1 MPKLIDLKGQRFGK
15 LTVVERTENDT
26 QNRPTWKCR
35 CDCGEYTIARSSAL
49 RSGQKSSCGC
59 LQREKVA
66 NINKGKSKSENLTEK
81 RFEMLVAKR
90 QVGISKNGGALW
102 ECICDCGN
110 KITIPATYLKRGIS
124 YSCGCKKKLGKN
136 VSDLTG
142 QKFGKLT
149 VMRLGKDL
157 ILPSGGRVRRWEC
170 ECDCGGNSLVIHS
183 RLINHKTN
191 SCGCII
197 GSSFGKR
204 KNNNYTIDG
213 EYAYISIG
221 NEGEKVICDKDMV
234 DEFSQYYW
242 YIDSHGYVCT
252 RTNKTRLKMHKV
264 VMSDFGGDVIDHINR
279 NKLHNRRENLR
290 STTYSMNAF
299 NQKARGNN
307 SGVIGVY
314 NVNGRWESV
323 ITVKGKRIYLGCFK
337 TIEEAENARKQAEL
351 KYYGELKNK
360 S

>member
-1 MPKLIDLKGQRFGK
+1 M
-15 LTVVERTENDT
+15 
-26 QNRPTWKCR
+26 
-35 CDCGEYTIARSSAL
+35 
-49 RSGQKSSCGC
+49 
-59 LQREKVA
+59 
-66 NINKGKSKSENLTEK
+66 
-81 RFEMLVAKR
+81 
-90 QVGISKNGGALW
+90 
-102 ECICDCGN
+102 
-110 KITIPATYLKRGIS
+110 
-124 YSCGCKKKLGKN
+124 
-136 VSDLTG
+136 
-142 QKFGKLT
+142 
-149 VMRLGKDL
+149 
-157 ILPSGGRVRRWEC
+157 
-170 ECDCGGNSLVIHS
+170 
-183 RLINHKTN
+183 
-191 SCGCII
+191 

-279 NKLHNRRENLR
+279 NKLDNRRENLR

-337 TIEEAENARKQAEL
+337 TIEEAANARKQAEL